1 MFIFNVFLFYL
12 KLFTYLTVSGLSY
25 STQHL
30 SLHCLVVVVGGLSCP
45 TACGI
50 LFPRPAIEPVSPVL
64 QGKFLTTG
72 PPGKSY
78 IFLYFLIQFSL
89 GLLPDIKTQFDFLQ
103 GQNSNLLISRIQLA
117 YYTGMIKA
125 SMLIC
130 VCVCVCVWPAESYQF
145 SHQGLKGCPLHGV
158 LTTGLPG
165 KSCISFLIRL
175 IFLFLKV

>member
-130 VCVCVCVWPAESYQF
+130 VCVCVCVYSLQ
-145 SHQGLKGCPLHGV
+145 SLISS
-158 LTTGLPG
+158 LT
-165 KSCISFLIRL
+165 RD
-175 IFLFLKV
+175 